1 MEVFQEKWT
10 TFMIHTLSI
19 TFDEFGQNEVIID
32 YWNEFYLIS
41 FRDISFFFL
50 FFLFFRGNRVYVITG
65 MKTFLLKCA
74 TILSIF
80 GINWNSFLFI
90 REYGK

>member
-41 FRDISFFFL
+41 FPDISFFF
-50 FFLFFRGNRVYVITG
+50 FFFFFFAEI
-65 MKTFLLKCA
+65 
-74 TILSIF
+74 
-80 GINWNSFLFI
+80 
-90 REYGK
+90 EYMSLQEWKRFSLNARQFYPFSV

>member
-32 YWNEFYLIS
+32 Y
-41 FRDISFFFL
+41 
-50 FFLFFRGNRVYVITG
+50 
-65 MKTFLLKCA
+65 
-74 TILSIF
+74 
-80 GINWNSFLFI
+80 
-90 REYGK
+90 

>member
-41 FRDISFFFL
+41 FRDISFFFR
-50 FFLFFRGNRVYVITG
+50 FFFAEIGY
-65 MKTFLLKCA
+65 MLL
-74 TILSIF
+74 
-80 GINWNSFLFI
+80 
-90 REYGK
+90 RE

>member
-41 FRDISFFFL
+41 FRDISFFFR
-50 FFLFFRGNRVYVITG
+50 FFFRGNRVHVIMG
-65 MKTFLLKCA
+65 MKTFLLKRA
-74 TILSIF
+74 IILSIF
-80 GINWNSFLFI
+80 GMNWNSFLFM
-90 REYGK
+90 RDCGK